1 MEQLPKNIRTVFRVV
16 CGKADVVGEK
26 VALIDFERAYL
37 NRFRISLER
46 DVLCRSGYS
55 RIADYCEHE
64 YPPFRLEVD
73 NGKAFIRAL
82 EWRSNLKGAT
92 PVDIDGGAS
101 ANTADFDANRFE
113 KPSRSRREEDE
124 TVLIGKEFINSLPSL
139 QYEGCIEVVS
149 DEKAAKKAV
158 RELLREHVLGFDT
171 ERCPCYSSG
180 NCADKTV
187 LVQLCGEKRV
197 YLFRLELLTGG
208 VSVLFPIFENP
219 KILKVGIGVK
229 GDVSW
234 LKKLAPFTDAGFV
247 DVCDLVPETK
257 IKNRGL
263 QALCAYFLGGKIS
276 KAQQRTNW
284 RAESLCKKQI
294 LYAATDA
301 WAGRE
306 LFMRV
311 QALGFI
317 SQDVFRKPICKA
329 SEKRESVPV
338 AKVELHDEAA
348 VEQEASTRHKWVLG
362 KCAGRDSGYDC
373 ARQAGIAKHRND
385 WQKSRSKKNL
395 SEEPILPT
403 ESGDFIRSK
412 IVDSVSQSLGH
423 LRSGAKKKILKTAG
437 FLREKSQGGS
447 DSYLDDIAKAVPD
460 WARGYDASR

>member
-1 MEQLPKNIRTVFRVV
+1 MDQLPKNIRTAFRVV

-26 VALIDFERAYL
+26 VALTDLERAYL
-37 NRFRISLER
+37 KRYRISLER
-46 DVLCRSGYS
+46 DILCRSGYS
-55 RIADYCEHE
+55 RVADYCEHE
-64 YPPFRLEVD
+64 HPPFRMEVD
-73 NGKAFIRAL
+73 NGKAFICAL
-82 EWRSNLKGAT
+82 EWRPNLKGAAL
-92 PVDIDGGAS
+92 VDIDGGGGS
-101 ANTADFDANRFE
+101 ANTADFEANRFE
-113 KPSRSRREEDE
+113 KPSRLRKEEDE
-124 TVLIGKEFINSLPSL
+124 IVQIGKEFINSLPSL

-149 DEKAAKKAV
+149 GEKAAKKAV

-219 KILKVGIGVK
+219 KILKVGIGVE
-229 GDVSW
+229 GDVSR

-247 DVCDLVPETK
+247 DVCDFVPETK

-263 QALCAYFLGGKIS
+263 QALCAYFLRGKIS

-311 QALGFI
+311 QDLGFV

-338 AKVELHDEAA
+338 AKVELHDEAT
-348 VEQEASTRHKWVLG
+348 VEQEEIMRH
-362 KCAGRDSGYDC
+362 KCAGRNLGYDY
-373 ARQAGIAKHRND
+373 ARQDGLAKHRND
-385 WQKSRSKKNL
+385 WQKSRSNKNL
-395 SEEPILPT
+395 SEGPILPT

-423 LRSGAKKKILKTAG
+423 LCSEAKKKILKTTG
-437 FLREKSQGGS
+437 FLREKSQDGS

-460 WARGYDASR
+460 WDRGYDASR